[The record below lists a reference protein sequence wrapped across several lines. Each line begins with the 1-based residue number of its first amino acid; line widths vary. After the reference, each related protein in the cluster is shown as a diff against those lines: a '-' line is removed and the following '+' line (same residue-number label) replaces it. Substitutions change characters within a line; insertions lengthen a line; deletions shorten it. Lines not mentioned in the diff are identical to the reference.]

1 MSVIVP
7 VYNVAPYLGECVDS
21 ILAQTHRDLDV
32 ILVDDGSRDESGAL
46 CDRYA
51 AADARVRVVHQPN
64 AGLSAARNAGLGL
77 ARGSHIAFVDGDDA
91 VSPAFIEG
99 LLGMDADVAQCAF
112 CASATS
118 LQSMPTITEAL
129 TPHDAL
135 ERLQVDNAGTYTVVW
150 NKLYRRCLFEG
161 LRFPEGKQ
169 HEDEFITYRLLW
181 AARSICVT
189 SSPLYFY
196 RQRPGSIMGMGITYK
211 SLDAVEALEERA
223 LFYRERGE
231 AMLAALTDA
240 TTCHRLRE
248 MMASIKSKMPSEA
261 PRLRHVMW
269 ERYLALMRGSY
280 LSISK
285 KTRLTLQMISPTLH
299 KTLASWRR

>member
-1 MSVIVP
+1 MQSSEPLVSVIVP

-77 ARGSHIAFVDGDDA
+77 ARGSHISFRRRGRCCQPRIHRGAAPGW
-91 VSPAFIEG
+91 
-99 LLGMDADVAQCAF
+99 DADVAQCAF

-189 SSPLYFY
+189 SSPLGFHIASV
-196 RQRPGSIMGMGITYK
+196 Q
-211 SLDAVEALEERA
+211 
-223 LFYRERGE
+223 
-231 AMLAALTDA
+231 AALWA
-240 TTCHRLRE
+240 WALPIKVSMRLKLSRNE
-248 MMASIKSKMPSEA
+248 RSFTVNEA
-261 PRLRHVMW
+261 KRCLLP
-269 ERYLALMRGSY
+269 
-280 LSISK
+280 
-285 KTRLTLQMISPTLH
+285 
-299 KTLASWRR
+299 